1 MSGTLPVNNINTVT
15 ITSNTPSYTST
26 TLSGRRQVRQIASQ
40 YWQIEAEFVPLSRRE
55 MGLLSAFISSQ
66 SNNFSDWDIYLPDIS
81 ASHGS
86 ATQVAAANPGVS
98 DVMTVS
104 SNTTAGATSVPF
116 DTALNSS
123 YFTSLGVDATLGLAA
138 GDFIR
143 FSNHSKVYQLTSDIT
158 FDSTG
163 SGTLNIFPALRTS
176 VTTSTT
182 VDWRLVAFRVFNT
195 TSVNEVTHNVD
206 GTSEYTLKLQ
216 ESL

>member
-1 MSGTLPVNNINTVT
+1 MSGTLPVNKINTVT

-26 TLSGRRQVRQIASQ
+26 TLSGRRQIRQIASQ

-55 MGLLSAFISSQ
+55 MGLLSGFISSQ
-66 SNNFSDWDIYLPDIS
+66 SNNFYDWDIYLPDIS

-86 ATQVAAANPGVS
+86 ATQVAAANTGIS
-98 DVMTVS
+98 NVMTVS
-104 SNTTAGATSVPF
+104 SNTAAGSSSVPF

-123 YFTSLGVDATLGLAA
+123 LFSTLGVDANLGLVA

-143 FSNHSKVYQLTSDIT
+143 FSNHSKVYQLTSDIA
-158 FDSTG
+158 FDANG
-163 SGTLNIFPALRTS
+163 AGTLSIFPALRTA

-195 TSVNEVTHNVD
+195 TSVNEVTHSVD
-206 GTSEYTLKLQ
+206 GTSEYSLKLQ